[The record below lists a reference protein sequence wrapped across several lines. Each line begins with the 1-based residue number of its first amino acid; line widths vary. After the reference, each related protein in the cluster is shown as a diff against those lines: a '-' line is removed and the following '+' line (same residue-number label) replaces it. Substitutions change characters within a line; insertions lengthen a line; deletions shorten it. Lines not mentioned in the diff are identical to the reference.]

1 MKKITTLIALIFCF
15 ITLLS
20 QTTLESELFNMINKY
35 RYEISIRQLKWDN
48 KVYEVSKD
56 QSLYMSKTD
65 NCTHDQQAE
74 TGDFSN
80 FDMKLFKDKYDRK
93 GIDTDIYTIGEN
105 CYIGYDVFNST
116 NHQIAKRV
124 FNAWVNSPPHNEMLL
139 DNDFFFGSVRALIK
153 NGNVYSSFNC
163 IN

>member
-1 MKKITTLIALIFCF
+1 MKKITTLITLIFCF

-20 QTTLESELFNMINKY
+20 QTTLESELFNMINEY
-35 RYEISIRQLKWDN
+35 RYETNIRQLKWNDE
-48 KVYEVSKD
+48 VYEVSKD

-74 TGDFSN
+74 NGDFSN
-80 FDMKLFKDKYDRK
+80 FNMKLFRDKYDRH
-93 GIDTDIYTIGEN
+93 GIDSDMYILGEN
-105 CYIGYDVFNST
+105 CHIGYNVSNST

-124 FNAWVNSPPHNEMLL
+124 FKAWVNSPPHNEMLL
-139 DNDFFFGSVRALIK
+139 DNDFNFGSVRLLIK
-153 NGNVYSSFNC
+153 NGNVYSSYNC

>member
-1 MKKITTLIALIFCF
+1 MKKITTLITLFFCF

-35 RYEISIRQLKWDN
+35 RYEISIRQLEWDN
-48 KVYEVSKD
+48 RVYEVSKD

-65 NCTHDQQAE
+65 NCTHDQQE
-74 TGDFSN
+74 ENGDFSN

-105 CYIGYDVFNST
+105 CYIGYNVFNSS
-116 NHQIAKRV
+116 NHQIAESV

-139 DNDFFFGSVRALIK
+139 DTDFIFGSVRVLIK
-153 NGNVYSSFNC
+153 YGNVYSSFNC

>member
-1 MKKITTLIALIFCF
+1 MKKITTLITLIFCF

-74 TGDFSN
+74 NGDFSN

-105 CYIGYDVFNST
+105 CYIGYNVFNSS
-116 NHQIAKRV
+116 NHQIAESV

-139 DNDFFFGSVRALIK
+139 DNDFFFGSVRVLIK